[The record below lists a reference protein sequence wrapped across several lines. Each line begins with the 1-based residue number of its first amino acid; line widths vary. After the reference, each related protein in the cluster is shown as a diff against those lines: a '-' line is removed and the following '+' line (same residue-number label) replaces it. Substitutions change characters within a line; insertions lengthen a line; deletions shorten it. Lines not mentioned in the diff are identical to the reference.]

1 MKNILV
7 ITGAAPCVFD
17 DLTALAINNPDILK
31 DIANYADFMAI
42 GLDAVDKYAWPLK
55 YMATYHPVE
64 IPEIKA
70 RREAIGGN
78 TDYIVISH
86 ESNPGVDIIEPL
98 LPGEHSGSSALMG
111 AQAAIKLGYR
121 RIVLC
126 GCPMTG
132 ISIKNNNYESFYP
145 GWEEKKKFLDD
156 RVRSMS
162 GWTRELLGAPTEEWL
177 LSG

>member
-1 MKNILV
+1 MKSILI
-7 ITGAAPCVFD
+7 ITGAAPCILD
-17 DLTALAINNPDILK
+17 DLTALAMD
-31 DIANYADFMAI
+31 DSQADFMAI
-42 GLDAVDKYAWPLK
+42 GLDAVDKYSWPIK

-70 RREAIGGN
+70 RRESIGGN

-86 ESNPGVDIIEPL
+86 EPKPGVDIIEPL
-98 LPGEHSGSSALMG
+98 LGGECSGSSALMG

-132 ISIKNNNYESFYP
+132 KSVKNDNYETFRA
-145 GWEEKKKFLDD
+145 GWEQKKKFLNG

-162 GWTRELLGAPTEEWL
+162 GWTKELLGAPTEEWL
-177 LSG
+177 NG

>member
-1 MKNILV
+1 VKSILI
-7 ITGAAPCVFD
+7 ITGAAPCVLD
-17 DLTALAINNPDILK
+17 DLTALDRDVMPHHVLIIPT
-31 DIANYADFMAI
+31 ADFMAI
-42 GLDAVDKYAWPLK
+42 GLDAVDKYPWRIK
-55 YMATYHPVE
+55 YMATYHPAE

-70 RREAIGGN
+70 RRESIGGN

-86 ESNPGVDIIEPL
+86 EWKEGVDLLEPL
-98 LPGEHSGSSALMG
+98 LPGERSGSSALLG
-111 AQAAIKLGYR
+111 AQAALKLGYR

-132 ISIKNNNYESFYP
+132 TNIKNSNYESFRP
-145 GWEEKKKFLDD
+145 GWEEKKKYLDD

-177 LSG
+177 NG

>member
-1 MKNILV
+1 MKSILI
-7 ITGAAPCVFD
+7 ITGAALCVLD
-17 DLTALAINNPDILK
+17 DLTVLAMDETR
-31 DIANYADFMAI
+31 ADFMAI
-42 GLDAVDKYAWPLK
+42 GLDAVNKYPWPIK

-70 RREAIGGN
+70 RRESIGGN

-86 ESNPGVDIIEPL
+86 EQKPGVDIIEPL
-98 LPGEHSGSSALMG
+98 LGGECSGSSALMG
-111 AQAAIKLGYR
+111 AQAAVKLGYR

-132 ISIKNNNYESFYP
+132 KSVKNDNYETFRA
-145 GWEEKKKFLDD
+145 GWEQKKKFLNG

-162 GWTRELLGAPTEEWL
+162 GWTKELLGAPTEEWL
-177 LSG
+177 NG